1 MIVDAIAA
9 SDADIRKD
17 LYSNIILTGGNSLLP
32 GTMFS
37 LSLFLTRPRHLHSSR
52 HSLTHAHISSLHRT
66 HHITPLRTHTRLM
79 MTPGVLAADQDSW
92 IDCTRS

>member
-37 LSLFLTRPRHLHSSR
+37 LSLS
-52 HSLTHAHISSLHRT
+52 SSLVRATCT
-66 HHITPLRTHTRLM
+66 HHVTPLRTRTSHHFIALITSLPYAR
-79 MTPGVLAADQDSW
+79 THD
-92 IDCTRS
+92 

>member
-1 MIVDAIAA
+1 MIFDAISA

-32 GTMFS
+32 GTHD
-37 LSLFLTRPRHLHSSR
+37 TRHTTHDTRHTTHDTR
-52 HSLTHAHISSLHRT
+52 HTTHDTDALW
-66 HHITPLRTHTRLM
+66 L
-79 MTPGVLAADQDSW
+79 GEQGSW